1 MKNFVYNNITG
12 INITK
17 GLRFFGMDNDEIEGL
32 FLNDVN
38 IDVVTTDYDCQ
49 FVHGSFNDLSP
60 NPSGECPEL
69 LSEDLDCMDTAS
81 EVATGNLLNGVL
93 IGLVAGIGFMILLI
107 CIWQLCGKTRAQQ
120 KRENEGQKT
129 R

>member
-1 MKNFVYNNITG
+1 
-12 INITK
+12 
-17 GLRFFGMDNDEIEGL
+17 MDNDEIEGL

-93 IGLVAGIGFMILLI
+93 IGLVAGIGL
-107 CIWQLCGKTRAQQ
+107 
-120 KRENEGQKT
+120 
-129 R
+129 